1 LRDEKFMRIA
11 LAIEQAIEAFEDDG
25 GNWEE
30 VPMLCGVVIA
40 SFAINAKD
48 PNACG
53 GHTPFDDDAI
63 RGTRSIADP

>member
-1 LRDEKFMRIA
+1 MTRFIDMLPPNICATRSLCGSP

-40 SFAINAKD
+40 SFAINAKTRMLV
-48 PNACG
+48 A
-53 GHTPFDDDAI
+53 AI
-63 RGTRSIADP
+63 R